1 MANVTKLVKFLSVG
15 ALNTILG
22 LSTIYFLMYF
32 WGAGPFISNVVGY
45 IFGIV
50 VGYHLNRAWTF
61 RSPQLKKGLFS
72 NYALVAAGS
81 YFVNLSVVF
90 LSISLSVDP
99 YLAQLMGIASYTVLA
114 YLGNTYFVFR
124 N

>member
-1 MANVTKLVKFLSVG
+1 MANVTKMIKFLSVG

-32 WGAGPFISNVVGY
+32 WGADPFTSNLVGY
-45 IFGIV
+45 IFGIF

-61 RSPQLKKGLFS
+61 RSPKGRFS

-99 YLAQLMGIASYTVLA
+99 YLAQLTGIASYTVLA